1 MGVDVKVKLAYTE
14 NEKQMINVSELI
26 NVLSSIEY
34 SIDSHLKFNQDEI
47 KIEKQILRKL
57 DTIRKELKID

>member
-1 MGVDVKVKLAYTE
+1 MLEVKLAYTE

-34 SIDSHLKFNQDEI
+34 SVDHHIQFNQDEI
-47 KIEKQILRKL
+47 KVEKQILRKL